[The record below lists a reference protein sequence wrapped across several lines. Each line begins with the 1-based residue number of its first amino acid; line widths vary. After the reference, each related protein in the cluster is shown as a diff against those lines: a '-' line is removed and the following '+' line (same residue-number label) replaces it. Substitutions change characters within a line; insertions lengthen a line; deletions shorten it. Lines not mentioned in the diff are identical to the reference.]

1 MIQKLFNVGK
11 ICYQPLECSK
21 IVQQTDSPCDERQS
35 KLVLQVMTYHKL
47 LVWKMSIGFVF
58 QYFSWGRR
66 KLDFILKDD
75 I

>member
-47 LVWKMSIGFVF
+47 LV
-58 QYFSWGRR
+58 
-66 KLDFILKDD
+66 
-75 I
+75 